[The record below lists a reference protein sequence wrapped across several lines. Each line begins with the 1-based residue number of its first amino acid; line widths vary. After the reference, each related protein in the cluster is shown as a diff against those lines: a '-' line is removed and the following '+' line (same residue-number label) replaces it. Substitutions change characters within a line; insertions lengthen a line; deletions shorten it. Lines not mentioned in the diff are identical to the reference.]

1 MCQLEKDLHHLS
13 LLTTAGSNRGI
24 VGNKEY
30 FVPSLNETNT

>member
-1 MCQLEKDLHHLS
+1 MCQLVKDPHHLS

-30 FVPSLNETNT
+30 FVPSWNEMNT